1 MSMNENQKMANEI
14 RLITAVDML
23 VTAFVSQLI
32 FPGTFKSVALGI
44 VVGAF
49 VGIMGFNMIY
59 RMAENIDGD
68 TLDVKNRAM
77 KSYTRRYLMYAVIFV
92 LSASVGMNV
101 IALLVGMLAH
111 KASILIYTMKH
122 RKEDD

>member
-1 MSMNENQKMANEI
+1 MNENQKMANEI
-14 RLITAVDML
+14 RLFTVVDMVVAVL
-23 VTAFVSQLI
+23 VSQMI
-32 FPGTFKSVALGI
+32 FPGTIKMIGMGI
-44 VVGAF
+44 VVGACT
-49 VGIMGFNMIY
+49 GIMGFNMIC

-77 KSYTRRYLMYAVIFV
+77 KSYTRRYLMYVVIFV
-92 LSASVGMNV
+92 LSASVGMH
-101 IALLVGMLAH
+101 ILALLVGMLAH